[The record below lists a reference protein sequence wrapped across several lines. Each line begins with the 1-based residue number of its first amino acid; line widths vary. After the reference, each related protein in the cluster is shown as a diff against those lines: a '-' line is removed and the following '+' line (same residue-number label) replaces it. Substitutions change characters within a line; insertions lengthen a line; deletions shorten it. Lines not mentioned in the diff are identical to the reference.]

1 MRGALQAAAA
11 DPGFTFDRGIV
22 ANIDSSLSGANEAR
36 SRQIYA
42 DALAALRRQP
52 GVETVALGSMMPF
65 GDFTMAHNIQRPGA
79 PIKAGDPDAK
89 KNSIESMYTGI
100 TSDYFASLG
109 VRVHRG
115 REFTQAEEMAA
126 DGPRVAIVD
135 EALGRQL
142 FGDADPL
149 GLQIQTAGATAT
161 DPPVVYDIVGIAPP
175 IRHQLFSQKP
185 EPHVYVP
192 LGRDFQSNA
201 YLHVKTRAGS
211 ADAEAAML
219 PLIRRVLAGV
229 DPRLPVLTLETR
241 RNYRDTNFMLAI
253 LNAGAAI
260 FATFGLVALLMAV
273 IGIYGVKSY
282 IVARRTREIGIRVAL
297 GASPANVVWM
307 IVREGLT
314 QSAVGLAVGTGL
326 SILAGSGLRGLLY
339 QGGQGQDIAM
349 VALALVTLAGSTLL
363 ASWWPARRATRIA
376 PVRALRSE

>member
-1 MRGALQAAAA
+1 
-11 DPGFTFDRGIV
+11 
-22 ANIDSSLSGANEAR
+22 
-36 SRQIYA
+36 
-42 DALAALRRQP
+42 
-52 GVETVALGSMMPF
+52 
-65 GDFTMAHNIQRPGA
+65 
-79 PIKAGDPDAK
+79 
-89 KNSIESMYTGI
+89 
-100 TSDYFASLG
+100 
-109 VRVHRG
+109 
-115 REFTQAEEMAA
+115 
-126 DGPRVAIVD
+126 
-135 EALGRQL
+135 
-142 FGDADPL
+142 
-149 GLQIQTAGATAT
+149 
-161 DPPVVYDIVGIAPP
+161 
-175 IRHQLFSQKP
+175 
-185 EPHVYVP
+185 
-192 LGRDFQSNA
+192 
-201 YLHVKTRAGS
+201 
-211 ADAEAAML
+211 
-219 PLIRRVLAGV
+219 
-229 DPRLPVLTLETR
+229 VLTLETR